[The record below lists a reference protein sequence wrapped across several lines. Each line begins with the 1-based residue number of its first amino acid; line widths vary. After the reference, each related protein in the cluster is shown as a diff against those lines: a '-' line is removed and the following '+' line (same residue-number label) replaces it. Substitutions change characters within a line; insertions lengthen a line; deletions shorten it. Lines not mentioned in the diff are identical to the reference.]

1 LTDSDF
7 QIFSVEEITLLIK
20 KKLTSD
26 STLRDIWISGEISNF
41 VHHSSGHLYF
51 TLKDE
56 RSQLPCAMFRWANE
70 KLKFEPEDGMKVL
83 TKGNIDVYAPQG
95 RYNFVVSEVHP
106 KGAGELYLKFMQLKE
121 KLQKEGLFDVARK
134 KPIPRFPNK
143 IGVVTS
149 PTGAALRDIIN
160 VTKRRYP
167 LAEILVVPTQV
178 QGDLAKDDIVT
189 SIELLNTHSDV
200 DVMIVGRG
208 GGSIE
213 DLWPFNEE
221 GVARAIFN
229 SKIPVISAVGHE
241 TDFSIADFVADLRA
255 PTPSAAAELVVPDMH
270 EIMKGIRTK
279 NDALLLNIKGII
291 TISEKNL
298 QTLKGALKPRIL
310 FERIITHQQTADSF
324 TTKMNLNMRHQLAL
338 YQGRFDVLA
347 EMLDAVSPLS
357 TLKRGY
363 SISLKL
369 PGEEVVDTVK
379 KVKEQDDLKIVI
391 SDGELECKV
400 NNVKEI
406 QRKQNQDN

>member
-70 KLKFEPEDGMKVL
+70 KLKFEPEDGMRVL
-83 TKGNIDVYAPQG
+83 AKGNIDVYAPQG

-149 PTGAALRDIIN
+149 PTGAVLRDIIN

-178 QGDLAKDDIVT
+178 QGDLAKDALVA

-221 GVARAIFN
+221 GVARAIIN

-255 PTPSAAAELVVPDMH
+255 PTPSAAAELVIPDMH
-270 EIMKGIRTK
+270 EIMKGIQTK

-291 TISEKNL
+291 TISERNL

-369 PGEEVVDTVK
+369 PGEEVVDTVN

>member
-1 LTDSDF
+1 M
-7 QIFSVEEITLLIK
+7 V
-20 KKLTSD
+20 
-26 STLRDIWISGEISNF
+26 
-41 VHHSSGHLYF
+41 
-51 TLKDE
+51 
-56 RSQLPCAMFRWANE
+56 
-70 KLKFEPEDGMKVL
+70 
-83 TKGNIDVYAPQG
+83 
-95 RYNFVVSEVHP
+95 
-106 KGAGELYLKFMQLKE
+106 
-121 KLQKEGLFDVARK
+121 
-134 KPIPRFPNK
+134 
-143 IGVVTS
+143 
-149 PTGAALRDIIN
+149 N
-160 VTKRRYP
+160 VTRRRYP

-221 GVARAIFN
+221 RVARAIIN

-279 NDALLLNIKGII
+279 NDALLMNIKGII

-379 KVKEQDDLKIVI
+379 KVRVKDDLKIVI

-406 QRKQNQDN
+406 QRKQNQEN

>member
-83 TKGNIDVYAPQG
+83 AKGNIDVYGPQG

-149 PTGAALRDIIN
+149 PTGAVLRDIIN

-167 LAEILVVPTQV
+167 LAGILVVPTQV
-178 QGDLAKDDIVT
+178 QGDLAKDDIVA
-189 SIELLNTHSDV
+189 SIELLNNHSDV
-200 DVMIVGRG
+200 DVIIVGRG
-208 GGSIE
+208 GGSME

-221 GVARAIFN
+221 RVARAIIN

-279 NDALLLNIKGII
+279 NDALLMDIKGII

-379 KVKEQDDLKIVI
+379 KVRVKDDLKIVI

-406 QRKQNQDN
+406 QRKQNQEN